1 MARRPDVRMA
11 KQPRNVS
18 DRFTLQVALGRAA
31 SPQTGRSQTEGLQTK
46 LRDYRIELAT
56 KRVRF
61 QSDEVLLVEPLDV
74 RLEHVNDQLLVKPD
88 VMSPFS
94 ASARNRLVPPK
105 SHHNKATPTRRE
117 DDC

>member
-61 QSDEVLLVEPLDV
+61 QADDEVVLVEPVGCLLYTSPSP
-74 RLEHVNDQLLVKPD
+74 RDQRGSRMP
-88 VMSPFS
+88 SS
-94 ASARNRLVPPK
+94 A
-105 SHHNKATPTRRE
+105 
-117 DDC
+117 